1 MKQRS
6 NGLKTCS
13 RGLILNAQTAY
24 LNLTK
29 HISKEADCWVARTA
43 ARLTALGS
51 IAFRF
56 IPIPSLVSTGRDQLA
71 WLRQFYLFPISV

>member
-29 HISKEADCWVARTA
+29 HSNDRVHNSHEA
-43 ARLTALGS
+43 LTLIHPPFLESG
-51 IAFRF
+51 RK
-56 IPIPSLVSTGRDQLA
+56 PIPPLA
-71 WLRQFYLFPISV
+71 CGTDPGFLHEHAHKPH